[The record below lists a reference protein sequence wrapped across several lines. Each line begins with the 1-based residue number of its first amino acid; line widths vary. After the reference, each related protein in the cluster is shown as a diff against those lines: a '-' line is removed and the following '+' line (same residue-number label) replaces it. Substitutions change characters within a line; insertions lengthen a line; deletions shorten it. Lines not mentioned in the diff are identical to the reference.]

1 MSAIPNVVRRGS
13 QFHFRRVVPVA
24 LRQQIGRRELVRSLR
39 TSDARAARLR
49 GSQLYVRSER
59 LFAAAHPSAMLSD
72 HQITRLVQDFY
83 ETILERE
90 NDVRLRFGF
99 IDDEVRARR
108 QAYYGD
114 VAAKTRDA
122 LACNRLDE
130 AEWLTRAMLN
140 KQGVARETLDLRDL
154 AKAKQAVLRAGIDVA
169 EALQA
174 RYAGDFNHEP
184 KDKLL
189 KARVEQVVPATTAG
203 RDSTGSTPAEPAV
216 PGQERMGP
224 LLSDAGPKFKDRQLK
239 TKAWDAQTAAQAGAT
254 YRLMIDVCGDRPLGA
269 YTRKDVARFRELVEQ
284 LPGDYSKAPRYRGLS
299 VEQIVTARDAEPA
312 TTRSKVIAQ
321 TTVKR
326 HFSVLSKLW
335 ANAQPKGDVTENI
348 FSGFQFAGAKK
359 ASEQRDMWQRHELAK
374 LFDTPIWTGSK
385 SAVRRSTPGKQ
396 VIRDE
401 KFWLPLIA
409 VFSGLRQEEICQL
422 WIEDVRQEDGI
433 WFFDI
438 NERAPRK
445 LKNSNAVRKVP
456 LHPELIRLG
465 LLDRVA
471 QMKSAGHD
479 RLFPDL
485 EPGGADGRLGHAFTK
500 WFTRYRRDVGLYR
513 QGLDFHSFRHSATTF
528 MHQAGVQDSVIDRVT
543 GHATPGETARYTK
556 DTKIEQLNEAIS
568 AINIDVDLSRLRD
581 ASSTLTPHA

>member
-1 MSAIPNVVRRGS
+1 MSAIPNVVRRGGR
-13 QFHFRRVVPVA
+13 FHFRRVVPAA
-24 LRQQIGRRELVRSLR
+24 LRQRLGRRELVRSLQ

-49 GSQLYVRSER
+49 GSQLYVTSEH

-72 HQITRLVQDFY
+72 YQLTRLVQDFY
-83 ETILERE
+83 ETILKGE
-90 NDVRLRFGF
+90 NDLRLRFGF
-99 IDDEVRARR
+99 IGEEVRAQR
-108 QAYYGD
+108 QAYYSD
-114 VAAKTRDA
+114 VATRTRDA

-140 KQGVARETLDLRDL
+140 KQGVSRETLDLRDL

-169 EALQA
+169 EALQS

-189 KARVEQVVPATTAG
+189 RARVEEVVPAITE
-203 RDSTGSTPAEPAV
+203 RGSSGSASAEPAV
-216 PGQERMGP
+216 HEQEPTGP

-254 YRLMIDVCGDRPLGA
+254 YRLMIDVCGNRPLGA

-299 VEQIVTARDAEPA
+299 VEQIVSARDAEPA

-335 ANAQPKGDVTENI
+335 ANAQPRGDVAENI

-374 LFDTPIWTGSK
+374 FFNTPIWIGSK
-385 SAVRRSTPGKQ
+385 SAVRRSTLGKQ
-396 VIRDE
+396 IIRDE

-422 WIEDVRQEDGI
+422 RIEDVRQEDGI

-456 LHPELIRLG
+456 LHQELIRLG

-471 QMKSAGHD
+471 QIKSAGHD

-513 QGLDFHSFRHSATTF
+513 PGLDFHSFRHSATTF

-556 DTKIEQLNEAIS
+556 DTKIEQLNEAIN
-568 AINIDVDLSRLRD
+568 AIDIDVDLSRLREI
-581 ASSTLTPHA
+581 SVSTTSKA